1 MKSFLQFASEETI
14 RSKFN
19 IKLVDK
25 VIEGMRFHV
34 WCTEWVFPPHKYA
47 NLAFRLYR
55 NFVEKKIAQQS
66 MWKMKRKYIALHTWH
81 KLISMSQW
89 LVYTFDDA
97 VNDSEETDEDG
108 QHHNHNNDEWIH
120 SHWMIFMVKCVHFVG
135 VGRFETTVSDSKWEL
150 TISLFT
156 VVKLVWWWLN
166 SVWCTRFL
174 SHGVL
179 S

>member
-1 MKSFLQFASEETI
+1 MYRMCVSSSHIRKSCVSFV
-14 RSKFN
+14 SKFRRKEN
-19 IKLVDK
+19 RQTNV
-25 VIEGMRFHV
+25 
-34 WCTEWVFPPHKYA
+34 
-47 NLAFRLYR
+47 
-55 NFVEKKIAQQS
+55 Q

-120 SHWMIFMVKCVHFVG
+120 SHWMIFMVKSVHFVG
-135 VGRFETTVSDSKWEL
+135 VWRFETTVSDSKWEL

-166 SVWCTRFL
+166 SVWWTTFL